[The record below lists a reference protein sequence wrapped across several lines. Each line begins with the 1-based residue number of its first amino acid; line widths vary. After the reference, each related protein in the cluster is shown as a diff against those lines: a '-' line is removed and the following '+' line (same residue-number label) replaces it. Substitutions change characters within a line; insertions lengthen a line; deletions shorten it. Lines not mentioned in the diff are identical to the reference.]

1 MDIKFKILFLLTC
14 CLSLGADTYYYSFG
28 KKVELTPLPT
38 QRSLTESDVR
48 WYTTPAGMK
57 LGVKNE
63 VIIGCED
70 FDHCCQNFKSYPIAR
85 MEKLSDTLYLLH
97 LKEGADPFEVAN
109 ALHALPC
116 ITLSHPNFIKKRQLR

>member
-1 MDIKFKILFLLTC
+1 MLIKYKLLFSLTIA
-14 CLSLGADTYYYSFG
+14 LSLSADTYYYSFG
-28 KKVELTPLPT
+28 KKIPLTPLPE
-38 QRSLTESDVR
+38 QRSAAESNTT
-48 WYTTPAGMK
+48 WYLTPAGMR

-63 VIIGCED
+63 VIIGCDD
-70 FDHCCQNFKSYPIAR
+70 FDHCCQNFKNYPIER

-97 LKEGADPFEVAN
+97 LKQGADPFEVAN